1 MTSFLYHI
9 LDKNG
14 VEPRIESSTGGPGI
28 SEQTKVRVSG
38 LSDQRGLSDQTGLEE
53 SLESLFNND
62 SEEPL
67 EWQESQKRPD
77 TGYKQ
82 RKQMQS

>member
-14 VEPRIESSTGGPGI
+14 VEPRIESSTGVAGI
-28 SEQTKVRVSG
+28 SEQTKGRVSG
-38 LSDQRGLSDQTGLEE
+38 LPDQRGLSDQTGLEE

-67 EWQESQKRPD
+67 EWQKFQKRPY
-77 TGYKQ
+77 TVYKQ